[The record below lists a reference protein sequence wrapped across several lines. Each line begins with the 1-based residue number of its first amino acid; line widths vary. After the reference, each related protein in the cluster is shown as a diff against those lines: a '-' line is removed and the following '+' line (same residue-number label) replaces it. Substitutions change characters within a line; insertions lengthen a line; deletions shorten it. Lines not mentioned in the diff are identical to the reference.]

1 MEFLHSTCC
10 CTSYSSLDILT
21 NKNYKRFIILCLWGI
36 FNQFMKHLENISYN
50 QGAQTYKNYRNSEKW
65 SVWIIPRVCL
75 LGNGLSYKK
84 CIFLYIRA
92 LSGTQSWRQFFP
104 VNTMARWSVFLLAL
118 YTFYFIFWEQDL
130 VPFTVLITR
139 FVHTVDILKRSHKSM
154 YWSSLKSI
162 LYNTKEFNITNIS
175 LSLGSI

>member
-10 CTSYSSLDILT
+10 CTSYSALDILT

-75 LGNGLSYKK
+75 PGNGLSYKK

-92 LSGTQSWRQFFP
+92 LSGTQSWRQFFSCEHYGP
-104 VNTMARWSVFLLAL
+104 MICFSSGTLYFL
-118 YTFYFIFWEQDL
+118 FYIL
-130 VPFTVLITR
+130 RTGLGTLHSTY
-139 FVHTVDILKRSHKSM
+139 HTVCAHSG
-154 YWSSLKSI
+154 Y
-162 LYNTKEFNITNIS
+162 TQTITQVNV
-175 LSLGSI
+175 LV